1 MIELSKGLF
10 NLPVFDRAVHGH
22 DGIRR
27 IRDEKRMN
35 HMPRYKKTGIFI
47 AIVAVLAIAA
57 ILVVFLTHRSP
68 GEETG
73 EGSPVTEKT
82 WLWGQQELK
91 AELSED
97 TSVPA
102 MSLVGR
108 SVLPL
113 SAETEEG
120 EYGRSIYCIG
130 KHSYFLVRPLYK
142 DNETL
147 YELHVFDGDSKEWN
161 RGILDKEL
169 LGEDGKLYGM
179 FAISDQEWCIWWLF
193 SMPICSIR
201 HITRCIRTGP
211 ERN

>member
-1 MIELSKGLF
+1 MLL
-10 NLPVFDRAVHGH
+10 
-22 DGIRR
+22 
-27 IRDEKRMN
+27 
-35 HMPRYKKTGIFI
+35 RYKKTGIFV

-57 ILVVFLTHRSP
+57 ILVVFLTDRSP
-68 GEETG
+68 GEETE

-120 EYGRSIYCIG
+120 EYGRSIGCIG

-142 DNETL
+142 DDETL
-147 YELHVFDGDSKEWN
+147 YELYVFDGDSKEWS

-169 LGEDGKLYGM
+169 LGRMESCTVCLP
-179 FAISDQEWCIWWLF
+179 FPTRSWCIWWLF
-193 SMPICSIR
+193 LMPICSIQ
-201 HITRCIRTGP
+201 HITRCI
-211 ERN
+211 